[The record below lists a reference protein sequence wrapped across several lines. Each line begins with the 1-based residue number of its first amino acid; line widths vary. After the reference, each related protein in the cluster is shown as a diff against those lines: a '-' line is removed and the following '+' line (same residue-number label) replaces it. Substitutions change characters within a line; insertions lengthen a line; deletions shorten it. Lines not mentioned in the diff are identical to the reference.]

1 MLSSR
6 HGVCPLKTAGVKLT
20 RSSEACCMWKSLQ
33 SLSLHVSHQNRFNLF
48 WEVLNTGPL
57 LFCYMHQYMLW
68 NTSCHSYSIKSISLY
83 IEFINKIFVDIIH
96 HIKRFNIERRKCE
109 FSFKFIF
116 CNKYLQVFLGMI
128 SGGKKSFF
136 IVYKEERAWKY
147 FTTID
152 VRFGIVYSV
161 LYLMCAYTC
170 NKIS

>member
-1 MLSSR
+1 MLSPR

-20 RSSEACCMWKSLQ
+20 RSSEACCLWKSLQ
-33 SLSLHVSHQNRFNLF
+33 SLSYVSHQNRFNLF

-57 LFCYMHQYMLW
+57 LFWYMHQYMLW
-68 NTSCHSYSIKSISLY
+68 NTSCHSYSIRSISLY
-83 IEFINKIFVDIIH
+83 RNLLTKFLLTSYIISRGLIFKDENV
-96 HIKRFNIERRKCE
+96 NSLSNS
-109 FSFKFIF
+109 FSAISIY
-116 CNKYLQVFLGMI
+116 KYSWEWFGEE
-128 SGGKKSFF
+128 KKSFF

-152 VRFGIVYSV
+152 VRFEIVYSV

>member
-1 MLSSR
+1 MLF
-6 HGVCPLKTAGVKLT
+6 VK
-20 RSSEACCMWKSLQ
+20 KSAKFK
-33 SLSLHVSHQNRFNLF
+33 LHVSHQNRFNLF

-68 NTSCHSYSIKSISLY
+68 NTSCHSSSIRSISLY
-83 IEFINKIFVDIIH
+83 RNLLTKFLLTSYIISRGLIFKDENV
-96 HIKRFNIERRKCE
+96 NSLSNS
-109 FSFKFIF
+109 FSAISIY
-116 CNKYLQVFLGMI
+116 KYSWEWFG
-128 SGGKKSFF
+128 GGKLLHC
-136 IVYKEERAWKY
+136 VYKEKRAWKY